1 MSKHKH
7 KRAHAHGR
15 SHGIPMAK
23 RIRRFRAKR
32 RAMRLSK

>member
-1 MSKHKH
+1 LSKHKH

-23 RIRRFRAKR
+23 RVKRWRAKR

>member
-15 SHGIPMAK
+15 SHGIPVPK
-23 RIRRFRAKR
+23 RVKRWREKR

>member
-1 MSKHKH
+1 LSKHKH

-15 SHGIPMAK
+15 SHGIPIAK
-23 RIRRFRAKR
+23 RVKRWRAKR

>member
-15 SHGIPMAK
+15 SHGIPVPK
-23 RIRRFRAKR
+23 RVKRWRAKR